1 MTFEASDRN
10 SFKVQGGRVSAT
22 HVAFYLLFKVE
33 LQFFLQ
39 VFCDCQLI
47 GLSLSP
53 HTHAYKGGLTWTG
66 SWPGSSEAAQHDVC
80 RSRNDGDFS
89 PAQENKPE
97 HGFNELI

>member
-33 LQFFLQ
+33 LQFFCRCLR
-39 VFCDCQLI
+39 LSAI
-47 GLSLSP
+47 GPSLSP

-89 PAQENKPE
+89 PAQESKPE

>member
-1 MTFEASDRN
+1 MRLTLRFICSLRLSY
-10 SFKVQGGRVSAT
+10 SFFAGVLRLSA
-22 HVAFYLLFKVE
+22 
-33 LQFFLQ
+33 
-39 VFCDCQLI
+39 I